1 MKIIKYEGNSKYI
14 IILYSEND
22 KLYVFYALTDK
33 LMVDN
38 EINRTYEYED
48 LPSYAGWPIV
58 NSHKLTVKIPL
69 LNRPNSDKIFT
80 IVNIQDESGY
90 KLIKTV
96 LEDYYG

>member
-58 NSHKLTVKIPL
+58 NSHKITVKIPL
-69 LNRPNSDKIFT
+69 LNRPNNNKIFT
-80 IVNIQDESGY
+80 IINIQDESEY
-90 KLIKTV
+90 DLIKTV
-96 LEDYYG
+96 VEDLL

>member
-38 EINRTYEYED
+38 EIDRTYEYED
-48 LPSYAGWPIV
+48 LSSYVGWPIV
-58 NSHKLTVKIPL
+58 NSHKITVKIPL
-69 LNRPNSDKIFT
+69 LNRVNNNKIFT
-80 IVNIQDESGY
+80 ILNIHDESEY
-90 KLIKTV
+90 NLIKTV
-96 LEDYYG
+96 LEDLL